1 MRRRAQGERGTIM
14 MMTAFIVVGAF
25 LMVGLVID
33 QGQLRVDR
41 RLNKGL
47 TDVAA
52 RAGVGRLPYGPR
64 SGACEARQYLL
75 ANARIFTSF
84 DANSEVWSDGA
95 AAVMANPCPGLPAGY
110 DGYPCSP
117 YDTTSFVKFQATA
130 AGGRFTISIQAG
142 YTLPDPLFPNDAL
155 VNDNGDASLGYCDN
169 LAVIVTERQ
178 EPAFAQAGGGTAHLV
193 RVRSV
198 GRLNPQDAV
207 NFVAALH
214 LLDRTGCGVLDLSGS
229 GVRVIAQANGTYGG
243 TMQFDS
249 NRSSGSC
256 SQPVISAAPSGAPQ
270 LLACS
275 ATSTSSDCWPG
286 QGTNPS
292 RIGMYVLMTK
302 SAAAAISGN
311 YGDTLAVPS
320 PQVGR
325 GYIDARYRANVAQ
338 LDTKV
343 KNVLIAPDGTRR
355 TLPPGCTVV
364 AADRT
369 CAGNDGSGSDGI
381 TGNPATW
388 VVVNRHTNNN
398 GNGNG
403 QAQDDCTDYLQFFS
417 AAGSGRPAAQ
427 YIWFDCDPMTI
438 SQGTALTLSG
448 SDAYVVF
455 THKLS
460 VAGTLTI
467 TDPRRVYVGGT
478 TQGNNI
484 GLDLTSPAGVLNL
497 NMGAAS
503 ACSGRTGAGHANRL
517 VVGDGSFKIG
527 SSFTARLCQTFTF
540 LASGFGKV
548 PATNG
553 TVPCLT
559 TACTNYSGTINI
571 QSGATI
577 DISAPNEITGRWPTP
592 AELTSTYKY
601 EDLAMWIEAGGTANT
616 IAGNGLAKFKGM
628 FFLPNANPFTYTGG
642 SSGNQVVGN
651 TDLSAQFV
659 SDTMKVA
666 GNSTANFFPNP
677 LDSVPILIYR
687 TLLVR

>member
-1 MRRRAQGERGTIM
+1 M
-14 MMTAFIVVGAF
+14 MMTAFIVVGAL

-41 RLNKGL
+41 RLNKSL

-64 SGACEARQYLL
+64 SGACEARLYLL

-84 DANSEVWSDGA
+84 DANSEVWSNGA
-95 AAVMANPCPGLPAGY
+95 ATVMANPCPGLPSGY

-117 YDTTSFVKFQATA
+117 YDTSSFVRFQATA

-155 VNDNGDASLGYCDN
+155 LNDNGDGSLGFCDN

-178 EPAFAQAGGGTAHLV
+178 EPAFAQAGGGTPHLV

-198 GRLNPQDAV
+198 GRLNPEDAV

-214 LLDRTGCGVLDLSGS
+214 LLDRTGCNVLSMGGS
-229 GVRVIAQANGTYGG
+229 GTRVIAQANGTYGG
-243 TMQFDS
+243 TIQFDS
-249 NRSSGSC
+249 NRTSSSC
-256 SQPVISAAPSGAPQ
+256 AQGDLVTNPTSPSGTPSQPQ

-275 ATSTSSDCWPG
+275 ATSTFAECWPG

-292 RIGMYVLMTK
+292 RIGMYALMTK
-302 SAAAAISGN
+302 SAATVISTFGVG

-325 GYIDARYRANVAQ
+325 GYIDTRYRSNVAQ

-343 KNVLIAPDGTRR
+343 KNLFYSSPGTKR

-364 AADRT
+364 ASDRT
-369 CAGNDGSGSDGI
+369 CAGNDLSGSDGL

-388 VVVNRHTNNN
+388 VVVNKHTNNN
-398 GNGNG
+398 GSGNG
-403 QAQDDCTDYLQFFS
+403 QSQDDCTDYLQFFS
-417 AAGSGRPAAQ
+417 AAGSGRPTAQ
-427 YIWFDCDPMTI
+427 YIWFDCDPLTI
-438 SQGTALTLSG
+438 KQGDTLTLSG
-448 SDAYVVF
+448 SNAVVVV
-455 THKLS
+455 TGKMS
-460 VAGTLTI
+460 VAGTLTV
-467 TDPRRVYVGGT
+467 TDPRRFYVAGT
-478 TQGNNI
+478 TAGNDI

-497 NMGAAS
+497 NTGGLT

-517 VVGDGSFKIG
+517 VVGDGSLKIG

-540 LASGFGKV
+540 LASGYDKV

-553 TVPCLT
+553 TVPCTT
-559 TACTNYSGTINI
+559 TACGNYSGTINI
-571 QSGATI
+571 QSGANF

-601 EDLAMWIEAGGTANT
+601 EDLAMWVEGGGTANSM
-616 IAGNGLAKFKGM
+616 AGGGSAKLKGM
-628 FFLPNANPFTYTGG
+628 FFFPNARPFTLTGG
-642 SSGNQVVGN
+642 STSNQTVGN
-651 TDLSAQFV
+651 TDMSAQFV
-659 SDTMKVA
+659 SDTMVVNGGSA
-666 GNSTANFFPNP
+666 INFFPNP